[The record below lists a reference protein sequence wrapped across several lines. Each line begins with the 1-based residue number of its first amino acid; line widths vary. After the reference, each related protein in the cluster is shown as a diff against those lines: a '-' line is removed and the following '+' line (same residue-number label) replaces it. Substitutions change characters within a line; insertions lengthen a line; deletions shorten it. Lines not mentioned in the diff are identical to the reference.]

1 MRKFILVAALG
12 LALSGCVTSGTGVN
26 VGTVTSIIAQVQAA
40 TTAACGYLP
49 AASSVANILAT
60 FVSGGALVVGGAE
73 AAANAICSALSAKAG
88 RFGGSRV
95 VRVRGVILHGRFV
108 R

>member
-1 MRKFILVAALG
+1 MKKFIIIAALG
-12 LALSGCVTSGTGVN
+12 LALSGCVTSGTGVS
-26 VGTVTSIIAQVQAA
+26 VGSVTSVIAQVQAA
-40 TTAACGYLP
+40 TTAACGFLP

-88 RFGGSRV
+88 RFGSHGT
-95 VRVRGVILHGRFV
+95 VRVRGVVLRGRYV